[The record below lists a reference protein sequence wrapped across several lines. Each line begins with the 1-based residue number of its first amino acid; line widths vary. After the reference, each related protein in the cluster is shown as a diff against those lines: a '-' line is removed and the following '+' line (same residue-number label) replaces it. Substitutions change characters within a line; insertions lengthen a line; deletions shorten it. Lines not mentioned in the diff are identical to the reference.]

1 MKMKKVSV
9 IIPVY
14 NKRPFLNKCL
24 ESVVN
29 QSYKNLQI
37 IIIDDGSNDG
47 SKGIIHSFLKKDK
60 RLVFIEQ
67 THAGVSMARNRGIE
81 VANGEYLIFLD
92 ADDELEKDYVE
103 LLVNHYKDC
112 QLVVCGL
119 IERDYA
125 SQKIINKIELK
136 DDKIN
141 CSQYSKIFNKPNYS
155 IFSLP
160 CCKLFSLSIIKKI
173 GIRFTNQQFGEDSI
187 FVLNYLSKVTNISI
201 INECGYINNLVPKTL
216 SRKYVKDIDLQ
227 LLNILKQLRNSF
239 PTLDEESWNFMLC
252 RSIKLTLFNAVRPG
266 FKNFI
271 DECKRLFN
279 NSTYNNIKVTS
290 NLGIK
295 DTIVVF
301 MFKNRLSIAL
311 FLIFKL
317 MSHSN

>member
-1 MKMKKVSV
+1 MKKVSV

-14 NKRPFLNKCL
+14 NKGPFLDKCL

-29 QSYKNLQI
+29 QSYENLQI
-37 IIIDDGSNDG
+37 IIIDDGSNDE
-47 SKGIIHSFLKKDK
+47 SKEIIHSFLKKDK
-60 RLVFIEQ
+60 RFIFIEQ
-67 THAGVSMARNRGIE
+67 THGGVAMARNRGIE
-81 VANGEYLIFLD
+81 AADGEYLIFLD
-92 ADDELEKDYVE
+92 ADDELKKDYVE
-103 LLVNHYKDC
+103 LLVNHCREC

-125 SQKIINKIELK
+125 SQKIVNKIRLK

-160 CCKLFSLSIIKKI
+160 ACKLFSLSIIKKN

-187 FVLNYLSKVTNISI
+187 FVLNYLSKVTSISI
-201 INECGYINNLVPKTL
+201 IDECAYINNLVPKTL

-227 LLNILKQLRNSF
+227 LLNILKQLRKSF

-252 RSIKLTLFNAVRPG
+252 RSIKLALFNAVRPG
-266 FKNFI
+266 FKSFI
-271 DECKRLFN
+271 DECKKLFN
-279 NSTYNNIKVTS
+279 NSTYNNIKITS
-290 NLGIK
+290 NLGTK

-301 MFKNRLSIAL
+301 MFKNRLSIVL
-311 FLIFKL
+311 FLIFKF